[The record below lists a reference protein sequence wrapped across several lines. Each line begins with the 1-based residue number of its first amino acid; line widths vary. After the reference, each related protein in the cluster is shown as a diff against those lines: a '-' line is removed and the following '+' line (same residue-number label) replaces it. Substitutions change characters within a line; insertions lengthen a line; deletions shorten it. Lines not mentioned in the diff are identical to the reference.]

1 MKPIK
6 SIDLFSGIG
15 GFKVAQEIVGGFETA
30 QFVENDPYCQ
40 KVLKKHWP
48 HIPIHD
54 DIRTFEPEL
63 HSAQLVV
70 GGFPCTDISQAGR
83 RAGITKET
91 RSGLFFELMRVVRM
105 VSPDYIVL
113 ENVAAILNNGLDIVL
128 GELSEGGYF
137 AEWSTFRASD
147 TVQACHHRD
156 RWFLV
161 AYKGSLA
168 DPNYNGSPSSEKSRS
183 IKKTDGGAEKRKNET
198 CQSQGGS
205 ESRDTE
211 TVQINATDP
220 DSLQRLDVLRQES
233 EQREEAQ
240 QGLGNGSDRSDSSHP
255 DRQRLERRFTG
266 VKQELQEA
274 GQLGQKNPLR
284 STDTNGSG
292 TQGNSQGMGSSLWK
306 NAFFYSEK
314 RRTLNPNWRGYVS
327 SAVLC
332 RGNDGLRGR
341 TYRLRALG
349 NAVIPA
355 CAAIPLQ
362 RVKDIHEQLTSV
374 DR

>member
-1 MKPIK
+1 M
-6 SIDLFSGIG
+6 
-15 GFKVAQEIVGGFETA
+15 
-30 QFVENDPYCQ
+30 
-40 KVLKKHWP
+40 KKHWP

-54 DIRTFEPEL
+54 DIRTFEPKL

-70 GGFPCTDISQAGR
+70 GGFPCQDLSLAGR

-161 AYKGSLA
+161 AYKGNLA
-168 DPNYNGSPSSEKSRS
+168 
-183 IKKTDGGAEKRKNET
+183 
-198 CQSQGGS
+198 
-205 ESRDTE
+205 
-211 TVQINATDP
+211 DP
-220 DSLQRLDVLRQES
+220 DSLQRLNVLRQKS
-233 EQREEAQ
+233 EQREETQ

-255 DRQRLERRFTG
+255 DRQRLQRRMLQFNE
-266 VKQELQEA
+266 ELQETRHI
-274 GQLGQKNPLR
+274 GKKNTSS

-292 TQGNSQGMGSSLWK
+292 TQGNSQGMGSSIWK

-314 RRTLNPNWRGYVS
+314 WRTLSPNWRGYVS
-327 SAVLC
+327 EPCLC
-332 RGNDGLRGR
+332 RGDDGLRNR

>member
-1 MKPIK
+1 M
-6 SIDLFSGIG
+6 
-15 GFKVAQEIVGGFETA
+15 
-30 QFVENDPYCQ
+30 C
-40 KVLKKHWP
+40 
-48 HIPIHD
+48 
-54 DIRTFEPEL
+54 IR
-63 HSAQLVV
+63 
-70 GGFPCTDISQAGR
+70 DRSQAGR

-168 DPNYNGSPSSEKSRS
+168 DPNYNKPPSSEKSRS
-183 IKKTDGGAEKRKNET
+183 IKKTDGGSEKRKNET
-198 CQSQGGS
+198 CQSERGS

-233 EQREEAQ
+233 EQREETQ

-284 STDTNGSG
+284 STDTNSSG

-327 SAVLC
+327 SPVLC
-332 RGNDGLRGR
+332 RGADGLRDR
-341 TYRLRALG
+341 THRLKALG

>member
-1 MKPIK
+1 
-6 SIDLFSGIG
+6 
-15 GFKVAQEIVGGFETA
+15 
-30 QFVENDPYCQ
+30 
-40 KVLKKHWP
+40 
-48 HIPIHD
+48 
-54 DIRTFEPEL
+54 
-63 HSAQLVV
+63 
-70 GGFPCTDISQAGR
+70 
-83 RAGITKET
+83 
-91 RSGLFFELMRVVRM
+91 MRIVRM

-128 GELSEGGYF
+128 GELSKGGYF

-168 DPNYNGSPSSEKSRS
+168 DPNIKQSSRTESQIQARRIFSSGSARS
-183 IKKTDGGAEKRKNET
+183 KDVA
-198 CQSQGGS
+198 
-205 ESRDTE
+205 
-211 TVQINATDP
+211 DP
-220 DSLQRLDVLRQES
+220 DSLQRLNVLRQQS

-274 GQLGQKNPLR
+274 GQLGQKDPLR
-284 STDTNGSG
+284 STDSDSFG
-292 TQGNSQGMGSSLWK
+292 TQSHGSEQAKSIWK

-332 RGNDGLRGR
+332 RGNDGLRNR
-341 TYRLRALG
+341 THRLRALG

>member
-1 MKPIK
+1 MVDQKVINMKPIK
-6 SIDLFSGIG
+6 TIDLFSGIG
-15 GFKVAQEIVGGFETA
+15 GFKVAQEIVGGFETT
-30 QFVENDPYCQ
+30 QFVENDSYCQ

-70 GGFPCTDISQAGR
+70 GGFPCQDLSLAGR

-91 RSGLFFELMRVVRM
+91 RSGLFFELMRVVRL

-113 ENVAAILNNGLDIVL
+113 ENVAAILNNGLGIVL
-128 GELSEGGYF
+128 GELSKGGYF

-168 DPNYNGSPSSEKSRS
+168 NTESQFSDGTKFKSSYNKKSSTSKF
-183 IKKTDGGAEKRKNET
+183 
-198 CQSQGGS
+198 
-205 ESRDTE
+205 RDSDISSTY
-211 TVQINATDP
+211 P
-220 DSLQRLDVLRQES
+220 DSLQRLDVLRQKP
-233 EQREEAQ
+233 EQREETQ

-274 GQLGQKNPLR
+274 GQPGQKDPLR

-292 TQGNSQGMGSSLWK
+292 TQSNSQGMGSSFWK

-314 RRTLNPNWRGYVS
+314 GRTLSPNWRGYVS

-332 RGNDGLRGR
+332 RGNDGLRNR
-341 TYRLRALG
+341 THRLRVLG

>member
-1 MKPIK
+1 
-6 SIDLFSGIG
+6 
-15 GFKVAQEIVGGFETA
+15 
-30 QFVENDPYCQ
+30 
-40 KVLKKHWP
+40 
-48 HIPIHD
+48 
-54 DIRTFEPEL
+54 
-63 HSAQLVV
+63 
-70 GGFPCTDISQAGR
+70 
-83 RAGITKET
+83 
-91 RSGLFFELMRVVRM
+91 M

-128 GELSEGGYF
+128 GELSERGYY

-147 TVQACHHRD
+147 TVQAAHHRD

-168 DPNYNGSPSSEKSRS
+168 DTESQFSDGTKLKSSFNKKSSTSKFRDSNISSTYPNDNGSPSSEKPRS
-183 IKKTDGGAEKRKNET
+183 IEKTDGGAEERKNKACE
-198 CQSQGGS
+198 SQRGS

-211 TVQINATDP
+211 TVQLNATDP
-220 DSLQRLDVLRQES
+220 DSLQRFDVLRQES
-233 EQREEAQ
+233 EQRQEAQ

-274 GQLGQKNPLR
+274 GQPGQKNPLR

-292 TQGNSQGMGSSLWK
+292 TQGNSQEMGSSIWK

-314 RRTLNPNWRGYVS
+314 GRTLNPNWRGYVS
-327 SAVLC
+327 SPVLC
-332 RGNDGLRGR
+332 RGDDGLRDR
-341 TYRLRALG
+341 THRLKALG

-362 RVKDIHEQLTSV
+362 RVKDIHEQLTGV

>member
-1 MKPIK
+1 MKSIK
-6 SIDLFSGIG
+6 TIDLFSGIG
-15 GFKVAQEIVGGFETA
+15 GFKVAQEIVGGFETT

-63 HSAQLVV
+63 HSAQLVLA
-70 GGFPCTDISQAGR
+70 GFPCTDISQAGR

-128 GELSEGGYF
+128 GELSKGGYY

-168 DPNYNGSPSSEKSRS
+168 DHNN
-183 IKKTDGGAEKRKNET
+183 
-198 CQSQGGS
+198 
-205 ESRDTE
+205 
-211 TVQINATDP
+211 NATDP
-220 DSLQRLDVLRQES
+220 DSLQRLNVLRQES
-233 EQREEAQ
+233 KQRQEAQ
-240 QGLGNGSDRSDSSHP
+240 QRLGNGSDRSDSSHP

-327 SAVLC
+327 KPVLC
-332 RGNDGLRGR
+332 RGDDGLRGR
-341 TYRLRALG
+341 THRLKALG

-374 DR
+374 DP